1 MVEPAYL
8 LDVNALLAL
17 LWPRQEHHSIV
28 RTWFLETGRR
38 HWATCPLT
46 QAGCVRLL
54 SNPSVTPGALKVDE
68 ALQVLASNLMEPGHV
83 FWPDGIDLLSAL
95 SSCSGRLQGYR
106 QITDAYLLG
115 LALHHKA
122 HLVTLDGGIGS
133 LASASLLN
141 PTPVINLLDKA
152 PRNPGA
158 P

>member
-1 MVEPAYL
+1 MVGPAYL
-8 LDVNALLAL
+8 LDVNVLLTL
-17 LWPRQEHHSIV
+17 LWPRQEHHSTV

-38 HWATCPLT
+38 HWATCPIT
-46 QAGCVRLL
+46 EAGCVRLL
-54 SNPSVTPGALKVDE
+54 SNPSVTPGALRVSE
-68 ALQVLASNLMEPGHV
+68 ALQVLTSNLNDSGHV
-83 FWPDGIDLLSAL
+83 FWPDALDLLSGL
-95 SSCSGRLQGYR
+95 SPSSGRLQGHR